1 MTHAEKLADWK
12 SRRPVEYARL
22 EKTICRRLG
31 MRRGI
36 TSELARETVEQW
48 AAAVCAAM
56 LGWPDEAEPMPADP
70 PPLAAAK
77 KVLDLEVITHPSTG
91 RDRAAGRDD

>member
-12 SRRPVEYARL
+12 TRRPVEYARL
-22 EKTICRRLG
+22 EKAICRRLG
-31 MRRGI
+31 MRQGI
-36 TSELARETVEQW
+36 KSELAREAVEQW

-56 LGWPDEAEPMPADP
+56 LGWGEEPEPGEPLPTPMLAE
-70 PPLAAAK
+70 AK
-77 KVLDLEVITHPSTG
+77 KALDLEVVPLTG